1 MAGKGKIVRGAL
13 DALTDVFK
21 AGDDAPVDESKR
33 AFIRKSPA
41 AAVGG
46 AGALGGLGTAAALG
60 AKALFSQGKF
70 DDIIAKIKSLT
81 DEDWN
86 FFSADEAFNTVK
98 EKLGLSDPET
108 VKLFDDSGY
117 FSHGQG
123 DYGGESSLTD
133 YIYVHG
139 AEKPESKKY
148 LLEEIDDRID
158 NLTNEETVD
167 SFNQLLPSALRLEIM
182 KKFPDLDKNE
192 LDDLAKKLF

>member
-13 DALTDVFK
+13 EGLTDVFTK
-21 AGDDAPVDESKR
+21 GDDAPV
-33 AFIRKSPA
+33 

-46 AGALGGLGTAAALG
+46 AGALAGTGTAAALG

-98 EKLGLSDPET
+98 EKFGLSDSET
-108 VKLFDDSGY
+108 VKLFDDSEY
-117 FSHGQG
+117 FSHGPG

-133 YIYVHG
+133 YIYTHG
-139 AEKPESKKY
+139 AEKPESKEY
-148 LLEEIDDRID
+148 LLGEIDDTIY

-167 SFNQLLPSALRLEIM
+167 SFNQLLPSAFRSEIM
-182 KKFPDLDKNE
+182 KKFPNLDPE
-192 LDDLAKKLF
+192 DIDDLASRLF